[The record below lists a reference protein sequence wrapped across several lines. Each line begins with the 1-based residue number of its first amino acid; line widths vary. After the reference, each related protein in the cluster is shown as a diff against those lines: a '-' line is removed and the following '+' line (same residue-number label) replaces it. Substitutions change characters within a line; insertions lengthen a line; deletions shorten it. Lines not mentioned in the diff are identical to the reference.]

1 MSSPSNESAPPPLGA
16 ALQARVAALVGRPL
30 FWAALFSIVSLVLV
44 GRTMTRELPKP
55 PKLDLPLP
63 AFELTNQDGQGFGSA
78 DLRGKVWIAD
88 FIFTSCPTVCPKLT
102 KRMAELQQRGRNLGE
117 AFHLVSFTVDPESD
131 TPEKLAAFAREYHP
145 NPRRW
150 SFLTGPLGE
159 VETTVVKGFKIAMGK
174 EEVAPGLF
182 SVFHGERFV
191 LVDQKGSIRGYYE
204 NSDEGLDDLMRDVGI
219 IVNLPPGS

>member
-1 MSSPSNESAPPPLGA
+1 MGRLAMSATPVSRFGD
-16 ALQARVAALVGRPL
+16 ALQARVASLVARPL
-30 FWAALFSIVSLVLV
+30 FWGALFSIVSIVLL
-44 GRTMTRELPKP
+44 GRTMTRPTP
-55 PKLDLPLP
+55 AAPKLDLPLP
-63 AFELTNQDGQGFGSA
+63 AFQLTSEAGQPFGSEQ
-78 DLRGKVWIAD
+78 LRGKVWVAD

-150 SFLTGPLGE
+150 TFLTGPLGD
-159 VETTVVKGFKIAMGK
+159 VETTVIKGFKIAMGK

-191 LVDQKGSIRGYYE
+191 LVDAKGSIRGYYE
-204 NSDEGLDDLMRDVGI
+204 NSDESLDDLMRDVGI
-219 IVNLPPGS
+219 LVNLP